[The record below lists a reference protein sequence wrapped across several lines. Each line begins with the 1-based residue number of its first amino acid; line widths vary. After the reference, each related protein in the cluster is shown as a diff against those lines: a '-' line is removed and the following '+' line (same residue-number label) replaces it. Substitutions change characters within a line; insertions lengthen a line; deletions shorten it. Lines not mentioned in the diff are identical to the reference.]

1 VQLGEG
7 GPAHVE
13 QLEQRGGL
21 DAHARLGLRVRR
33 EAAWI
38 GPAGPGAAVV
48 ELLPLLQAERGAAAH
63 VARERV
69 LEPVAPREADQRG
82 RRQRDPRAALRRRHL
97 ESRGQVQRARRAR
110 SEQEPDGA

>member
-1 VQLGEG
+1 MQLGEG

-21 DAHARLGLRVRR
+21 DAHARLGL
-33 EAAWI
+33 
-38 GPAGPGAAVV
+38 PAGPGAAVV

-82 RRQRDPRAALRRRHL
+82 RGQRDPRAALRRRHL
-97 ESRGQVQRARRAR
+97 ESRGQVQRAGRAR
-110 SEQEPDGA
+110 SEQEPDRA